1 MLRVLFD
8 TSMLWIDSLAKRG
21 IYYFALNM
29 LKYLNK
35 YSSSEIE
42 VIPYSITKNGGLQD
56 IIKMPYNIVST
67 LKKIRGFNV
76 ECRFNIHPSL

>member
-1 MLRVLFD
+1 
-8 TSMLWIDSLAKRG
+8 
-21 IYYFALNM
+21 M